1 MDGSLLPDR
10 GPPTLATACGSWKRS
25 VCARRAPVPCSR
37 CAGNVAPIPQPRR
50 TSPAPM
56 VDLPIPTLTAMDL
69 AVSIG
74 ISPRQ
79 TLSRWGDF
87 AATLESEGVS
97 QLWLI
102 DSQLAMKDVY
112 AGLLLAAQK
121 TTRTLLG
128 TGVTNVLTR
137 HPTVTACAIAA
148 VAEVA
153 GGRAALGLGAGDSA
167 VYGIG
172 MRPSRVAEVEAAV
185 RFFRAVFNG
194 DDADWGGRTYRLP
207 FAPGLVP
214 IWIAASQRRMCTL
227 AGRVADGVIL
237 MGPASETFVGRQV
250 GWIEDGLR
258 EVGRTRGDVDIRL
271 VVTTSA
277 GDDRARA
284 LDDVRSWASTEARL
298 IAGFADLAAGLE
310 QHRAELDRARAEYD
324 YRQHLSTRAAHRFAV
339 SDELTEA
346 LAVVGTPDQCA
357 ARIGGLMAA
366 GVDGCIFPL
375 LGGGRIERL
384 RTLRDAV
391 LPAAGA

>member
-1 MDGSLLPDR
+1 
-10 GPPTLATACGSWKRS
+10 
-25 VCARRAPVPCSR
+25 
-37 CAGNVAPIPQPRR
+37 
-50 TSPAPM
+50 M
-56 VDLPIPTLTAMDL
+56 VDLPIPTLTGMDL

-112 AGLLLAAQK
+112 AGLLLAAQN
-121 TTRTLLG
+121 TTRILLG
-128 TGVTNVLTR
+128 TGVTNALTR

-172 MRPSRVAEVEAAV
+172 LRPSRVAEVEAAV
-185 RFFRAVFNG
+185 RFFRAVLNG

-214 IWIAASQRRMCTL
+214 IWVAASQRRMCTL
-227 AGRVADGVIL
+227 AGRLADGVIM
-237 MGPASETFVGRQV
+237 MGPASEGFVRSQV
-250 GWIEDGLR
+250 GWVEDGLR
-258 EVGRTRGDVDIRL
+258 AAGRSRSAVEIRL

-277 GDDRARA
+277 REDRATA

-298 IAGFADLAAGLE
+298 IGGFAELPAELE
-310 QHRAELDRARAEYD
+310 AHRAELDRARAEYD
-324 YRQHLSTRAAHRFAV
+324 YGQHLSTRAEHRFTV

-346 LAVVGTPDQCA
+346 LAVVGTADECA
-357 ARIGGLMAA
+357 ARIGGLMAS

-375 LGGGRIERL
+375 PGGGRVERL
-384 RTLRDAV
+384 RVLRDDV
-391 LPAAGA
+391 LPAVRA